1 MGTWER
7 TELSR
12 ANVCSLDGCEIQL
25 MSQSE
30 GLESLLMSLKWPSIF
45 QVMESSVEIVCETL
59 EDTMRLLR

>member
-1 MGTWER
+1 M
-7 TELSR
+7 